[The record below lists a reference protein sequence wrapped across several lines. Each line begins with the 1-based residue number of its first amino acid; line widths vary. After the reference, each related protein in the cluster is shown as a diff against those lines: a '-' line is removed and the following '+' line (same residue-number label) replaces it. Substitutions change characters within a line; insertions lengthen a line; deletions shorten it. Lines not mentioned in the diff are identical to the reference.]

1 MAAGDI
7 EFKNVTWSGSAD
19 TTILAA
25 VSGKKIA
32 VHGYVIT
39 GDTADGTYEFEDGL
53 SGTGLSGLQQ
63 LKIDETIVVPFSP
76 VAWFTGSDSTLLNMV
91 NSAGTVVGH
100 LIYAEV
106 G

>member
-1 MAAGDI
+1 MAPGDI
-7 EFKNVTWSGSAD
+7 EFKHVTWSGSAD

-32 VHGYVIT
+32 VHGYVLVC
-39 GDTADGTYEFEDGL
+39 DTADGTYEFEDGL
-53 SGTGLSGLQQ
+53 SGTGLSGLIQT
-63 LKIDETIVVPFSP
+63 KIDEPVVVPFSP
-76 VAWFTGSDSTLLNMV
+76 VAWFTGSASTLLNLV